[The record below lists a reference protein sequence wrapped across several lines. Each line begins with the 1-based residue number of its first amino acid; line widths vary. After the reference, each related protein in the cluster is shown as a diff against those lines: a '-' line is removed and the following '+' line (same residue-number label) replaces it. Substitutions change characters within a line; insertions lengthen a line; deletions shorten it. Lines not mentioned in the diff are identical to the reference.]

1 MAPRAAG
8 SNTTLTQLDIG
19 ENGIGA
25 EGGGKLAHGFTI
37 NTTLTQLHI
46 RRNLIGDEG
55 GGKLADATISTTLTQ
70 LDIGYNGIGAEGVGT
85 LADALTMNTTLTQL
99 DITWNAIGTEGGG
112 KLADALTINT
122 TVTQLHIIGTKHL
135 RELALALP
143 HVEQRVP
150 QSYIGLGRVL
160 KGLGGTPAG
169 AVPIEDVT
177 SFCARDRQPVD
188 IEEDEVCH
196 RYTDSGVCG
205 RHRRNGS
212 TGMRFQ
218 RVRG

>member
-1 MAPRAAG
+1 MYQRTHPFFFTSRSVFVVLWNPRERQDMHAAVEEFVQTVQTRAPDAKVAFV
-8 SNTTLTQLDIG
+8 STH
-19 ENGIGA
+19 A
-25 EGGGKLAHGFTI
+25 
-37 NTTLTQLHI
+37 
-46 RRNLIGDEG
+46 DEG
-55 GGKLADATISTTLTQ
+55 ITPH
-70 LDIGYNGIGAEGVGT
+70 GVQE
-85 LADALTMNTTLTQL
+85 ALTSFGMQGAKHLHVL
-99 DITWNAIGTEGGG
+99 CKDGSGIE
-112 KLADALTINT
+112 AL
-122 TVTQLHIIGTKHL
+122 TKHL
-135 RELALALP
+135 SELALARP